1 VLKHP
6 DGIFLEET
14 TVNKFLTFLSLTCI
28 LAGIGFAQAGGGP
41 QTTSSPSA
49 TKPAQDQEAE
59 KQEITRVVSS
69 VIGWAKTK
77 DLNLFFGSIANDED
91 YISVTPTKRII
102 KRFEDVK
109 QNVPF
114 WMSPDFKYVRHEL
127 KDLEIKFA
135 RCGEVA
141 WFFCILDDINTYKGE
156 PATWEN
162 TRWTGVVEKR
172 DGKWVV
178 VSQHF
183 SFASDR

>member
-1 VLKHP
+1 MMGWGVKRHEEHRSEIMKRSVLV
-6 DGIFLEET
+6 FLL
-14 TVNKFLTFLSLTCI
+14 VLFCGSRI
-28 LAGIGFAQAGGGP
+28 SAQQP
-41 QTTSSPSA
+41 V
-49 TKPAQDQEAE
+49 DLEAE
-59 KQEITRVVSS
+59 KEKVAQVISS
-69 VIGWAKTK
+69 VIGWAKDK
-77 DLNLFFGSIANDED
+77 DLELFYGSIANDED

>member
-1 VLKHP
+1 MKRNTLYIILGFVLFVLS
-6 DGIFLEET
+6 FLLVRSRPYPT
-14 TVNKFLTFLSLTCI
+14 TRPELYPV
-28 LAGIGFAQAGGGP
+28 QV
-41 QTTSSPSA
+41 
-49 TKPAQDQEAE
+49 QEAE
-59 KQEITRVVSS
+59 QSKVAETISN

-77 DLNLFFGSIANDED
+77 DLDLFYGSIANDED
-91 YISVTPTKRII
+91 YISVTPGKRVI

-135 RCGEVA
+135 RYGEVA

-156 PATWEN
+156 PANWEN

-178 VSQHF
+178 VQQHF
-183 SFASDR
+183 SFAGDK